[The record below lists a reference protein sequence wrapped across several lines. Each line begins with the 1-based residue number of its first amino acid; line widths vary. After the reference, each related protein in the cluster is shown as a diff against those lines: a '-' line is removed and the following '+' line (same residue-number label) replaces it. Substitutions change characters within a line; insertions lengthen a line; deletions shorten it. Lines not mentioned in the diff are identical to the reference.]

1 MVKRVLWVSMVM
13 LVAVTMGC
21 TTTQK
26 WMAGGAAVGATVGG
40 IWAANG
46 GCLNAGEGAAVGAVT
61 GATVGAL
68 VGDQMEIAQEWKA
81 LSDEN
86 DKLAKENAD
95 LKEENRAMQTKLQA
109 CQSDLD
115 AANRRIESLN
125 GEIANLK
132 DELAKCKGA
141 HMELSLPTDL
151 LFASGSNRLTDAGKK
166 ALKEAAAKVKESYPD
181 MYVTVDGHTDIDP
194 IKSSNWKD
202 NWDLGSARA
211 MAVMRYLIT
220 QGIAA
225 EKCSAATYAEFQ
237 PVDKATT
244 KEAKAK
250 NRRAVIVLHT
260 GWPRF

>member
-1 MVKRVLWVSMVM
+1 MVKRVVLVSMVM
-13 LVAVTMGC
+13 IFAMTMGC

-46 GCLNAGEGAAVGAVT
+46 GYLNAGEGAAVGAVT

-68 VGDQMEIAQEWKA
+68 IGDQMEIAQEWKA

-95 LKEENRAMQTKLQA
+95 LKEENRSMQTKLQA
-109 CQSDLD
+109 CRSDLD
-115 AANRRIESLN
+115 VANRRIESLN
-125 GEIANLK
+125 GEVANLK

-141 HMELSLPTDL
+141 RMELSLPTDL
-151 LFASGSNRLTDAGKK
+151 LFASGSNRLSDAGKK
-166 ALKEAAAKVKESYPD
+166 ALKEAAAKVKECHAG
-181 MYVTVDGHTDIDP
+181 MFVTVEGHTDIDP
-194 IKSSNWKD
+194 IKVSNWKD
-202 NWDLGSARA
+202 NWDLGAARA
-211 MAVMRYLIT
+211 LVVLRYLIS
-220 QGIAA
+220 QGVDPAM
-225 EKCSAATYAEFQ
+225 CSAATYAFYQ
-237 PVDKATT
+237 PVDPATT

-250 NRRAVIVLHT
+250 NRRANIVIHT

>member
-13 LVAVTMGC
+13 VVAVTMGC

-68 VGDQMEIAQEWKA
+68 VGDQLTKAGEWKA
-81 LSDEN
+81 LSEEN
-86 DKLAKENAD
+86 DKLAKENND
-95 LKEENRAMQTKLQA
+95 LKEENRSLQTKLQA
-109 CQSDLD
+109 CQQDLD
-115 AANRRIESLN
+115 NANREIEKLK
-125 GEIANLK
+125 GEIAKLT

-141 HMELSLPTDL
+141 RMEMSLPCDL

-166 ALKEAAAKVKESYPD
+166 CLREAAAKIKESYSD
-181 MYVTVDGHTDIDP
+181 SFVTVDGHTDIDP
-194 IKSSNWKD
+194 IKVSGWKD
-202 NWDLGSARA
+202 NWDLGAARA
-211 MAVMRYLIT
+211 LAVLRYLIE
-220 QGIAA
+220 QGVDPA
-225 EKCSAATYAEFQ
+225 KCSAATYSKYH
-237 PVDKATT
+237 PVDPATT